1 MPLIKAKKARLR
13 AVYESWYDTSAYH
26 IEYGVRVIV
35 YILIYIYLLIFIT
48 ILLSNCSVAPKD
60 FNV

>member
-48 ILLSNCSVAPKD
+48 NKFV
-60 FNV
+60 